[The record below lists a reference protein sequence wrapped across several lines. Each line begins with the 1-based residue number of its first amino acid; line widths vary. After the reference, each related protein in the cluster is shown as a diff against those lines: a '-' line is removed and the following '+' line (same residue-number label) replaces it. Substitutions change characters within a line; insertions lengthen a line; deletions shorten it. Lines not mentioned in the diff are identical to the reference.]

1 MSDDALPDPGL
12 PPPKALKRAGEPLYA
27 DRVSPSAAQMMRRT
41 PYENGSVGPSP
52 ADHPQRYPPGPG
64 SAAPMQPAAGP
75 ASCKRPVGSNVPG
88 HTDTILPDPSY
99 PNSATSSWTPTTATF
114 AENETPTPPQ
124 PQPLQQTNSGAS
136 SNGSA
141 GNSSSMQPSLMRT
154 SQLTAN
160 STNYNPYSG
169 GNSKAKLE
177 LQSDLN
183 LMAVGWYVLKKV
195 TRG

>member
-1 MSDDALPDPGL
+1 MPTGYRPRRASKCGAHRMRTVQPVLRPPGNIPRDIL
-12 PPPKALKRAGEPLYA
+12 PPQAP
-27 DRVSPSAAQMMRRT
+27 
-41 PYENGSVGPSP
+41 
-52 ADHPQRYPPGPG
+52 PQRCRQQAQHHVRLRFDNRVCVFHADVPCTD
-64 SAAPMQPAAGP
+64 PA
-75 ASCKRPVGSNVPG
+75 
-88 HTDTILPDPSY
+88 Y

-114 AENETPTPPQ
+114 AESEAPVPPQ

-154 SQLTAN
+154 SQLTAT
-160 STNYNPYSG
+160 STNYNPYSA

-183 LMAVGWYVLKKV
+183 LMAVGWYVFAAANVALD
-195 TRG
+195 